1 MTSVFLVLLALNL
14 LIMKMSM
21 KLKERETDYQ
31 NFIRSA
37 QHHDA
42 KEKETVILKQKNDNM
57 TNLTI
62 PENCRSEIESS
73 KIKEGMVS
81 EIGSGGGRE
90 IGFMRTGKNNGDL
103 NDREIEKGDD
113 TNWGKMSNQEKA
125 NNAKENEKRI
135 MMQTE
140 VGFISVY
147 LSIYL
152 SVCRSVCLAV
162 LFSVFLSVCLSFSL
176 SLHLSSSL
184 SIFFL
189 STRFAYFQSD
199 CVIFPCHYMFN
210 NLS

>member
-37 QHHDA
+37 QLHDT
-42 KEKETVILKQKNDNM
+42 KEKEAVILKQKNDNM

-62 PENCRSEIESS
+62 SENYRSEIESS

-81 EIGSGGGRE
+81 VIG
-90 IGFMRTGKNNGDL
+90 TGKNNGDL
-103 NDREIEKGDD
+103 NDREIEKGND

-125 NNAKENEKRI
+125 NNAKEHEKRI

-140 VGFISVY
+140 VGSISVY
-147 LSIYL
+147 LS
-152 SVCRSVCLAV
+152 VC
-162 LFSVFLSVCLSFSL
+162 LSVCLSACLSVCLSVSL
-176 SLHLSSSL
+176 SLSLFISLPLSL
-184 SIFFL
+184 SFFYQQDLLIFNLIVSYFHVTTC
-189 STRFAYFQSD
+189 ST
-199 CVIFPCHYMFN
+199 IFHDKCN
-210 NLS
+210 

>member
-14 LIMKMSM
+14 LIMKTSM

-37 QHHDA
+37 QLHDT

-90 IGFMRTGKNNGDL
+90 IGFMGTGKNNGDL
-103 NDREIEKGDD
+103 NDREIKKGDD

-147 LSIYL
+147 LSVCLSVYL
-152 SVCRSVCLAV
+152 SVC
-162 LFSVFLSVCLSFSL
+162 LSVCLSFSL
-176 SLHLSSSL
+176 SLHFSSSL
-184 SIFFL
+184 SFVCQQ
-189 STRFAYFQSD
+189 T
-199 CVIFPCHYMFN
+199 
-210 NLS
+210 

>member
-37 QHHDA
+37 QLHDA

-90 IGFMRTGKNNGDL
+90 IGFMGTGKNNGDL
-103 NDREIEKGDD
+103 NDREIKKGDD
-113 TNWGKMSNQEKA
+113 TNWGKMSYQEKA

-140 VGFISVY
+140 VGSISVY
-147 LSIYL
+147 LS
-152 SVCRSVCLAV
+152 VC
-162 LFSVFLSVCLSFSL
+162 LSVCLSACLSVCLSLFLSL
-176 SLHLSSSL
+176 STSL
-184 SIFFL
+184 FL
-189 STRFAYFQSD
+189 SLYLFSINKICLFS
-199 CVIFPCHYMFN
+199 I
-210 NLS
+210 